1 MSERKELA
9 KHIESLASTLRDM
22 SIRILSLEDVP
33 QIAGFTCSFIRYQAT
48 QGLRISEWLRKDHVD
63 DVDLIAHA
71 TRGLF
76 ESSLTYAHLMK
87 GGGAKFFDLMI
98 SECAADHY
106 DTMKAIKAICGGS
119 TMDQNFEAQLIEY
132 EKLRSR
138 KELKKTPPVRSLAD
152 EVGALDEYE
161 AMYSYYSKY
170 THPTL
175 YHLVG
180 DYSEVYSEEACL
192 IFGDRAVQYLKVII
206 ADSQQILD
214 IVLEHNNKA

>member
-1 MSERKELA
+1 MRNRKKLA
-9 KHIESLASTLRDM
+9 ETIEQHASTLRGM
-22 SIRILSLEDVP
+22 SLRILSQRDVP
-33 QIAGFTCSFIRYQAT
+33 HMAGFTCSFIRYQAT
-48 QGLRISEWLRKDHVD
+48 QAFRIAEWLSKEHVD

-87 GGGAKFFDLMI
+87 GGGTNFLARMMG
-98 SECAADHY
+98 ECAADHF
-106 DTMKAIKAICGGS
+106 DIMKAMKAICGGS
-119 TMDQNFEAQLIEY
+119 TLDADFEEQLRDY
-132 EKLRSR
+132 EKL
-138 KELKKTPPVRSLAD
+138 KTQKKINKTPPVRVLAD
-152 EVGALDEYE
+152 EVGALGEYE

-180 DYSEVYSEEACL
+180 DHREVYSVEACL
-192 IFGDRAVQYLKVII
+192 IFGERAVQYLEVII

-214 IVLEHNNKA
+214 IVLEHNNEA